1 MWRAQ
6 IEYLQQRQIPAI
18 AIDLPG
24 HGARRDEP
32 FTLDAALSAIDEA
45 VRAVADQGPVLLV
58 GHSMGGLLST
68 AYAGARDRPP
78 VAGLIGASCTALPRG
93 RALALYRFLARTF
106 TALPQHGEWITSRV
120 LTATLPPET
129 RGDFAAGGYA
139 YDSQDVALASLADLD
154 LLRAVARLRMPVWWI
169 NGALDQLRVG
179 EELFRRLSPHS
190 ELIVVPR
197 TTHLLPAMRP
207 EVFNAMLSLAVATL
221 QRDAD
226 VPGR

>member
-1 MWRAQ
+1 M
-6 IEYLQQRQIPAI
+6 
-18 AIDLPG
+18 
-24 HGARRDEP
+24 
-32 FTLDAALSAIDEA
+32 
-45 VRAVADQGPVLLV
+45 
-58 GHSMGGLLST
+58 
-68 AYAGARDRPP
+68 
-78 VAGLIGASCTALPRG
+78 
-93 RALALYRFLARTF
+93 
-106 TALPQHGEWITSRV
+106 

-169 NGALDQLRVG
+169 NGALDQLRVN